1 MKEIKISE
9 ENYKVLLK
17 NLAIWNF
24 IYWIMS
30 DAVSNFYKKDAYDSN
45 ELIHQ
50 MLKYCD
56 DPEDKRFLGRK
67 KYI

>member
-30 DAVSNFYKKDAYDSN
+30 DAVSDFYKKDTHDSD

-50 MLKYCD
+50 NIKILWWS
-56 DPEDKRFLGRK
+56 
-67 KYI
+67 